1 MTSTMIVMYLR
12 GDDDDDDDED
22 DDVGLHYSAATEE
35 SRHDV
40 GVSRDIHVCSCYY
53 SSLILFIVICV
64 CCLASDGTNLSETM
78 MYGG

>member
-12 GDDDDDDDED
+12 GDDDDED

-53 SSLILFIVICV
+53 SSLILFIICV